1 MNQRRGRIDS
11 GKALALARKFSNG
24 KLASKALTRAEFL
37 PLQHSFRKFGDNS
50 DWRNDTAAQRAS
62 TSLPSP
68 KLKGEDVL
76 AIDLT

>member
-1 MNQRRGRIDS
+1 MNQRSGRIDS
-11 GKALALARKFSNG
+11 GKAKRS
-24 KLASKALTRAEFL
+24 
-37 PLQHSFRKFGDNS
+37 PLEPNFFRCHHHSRKFGDNS